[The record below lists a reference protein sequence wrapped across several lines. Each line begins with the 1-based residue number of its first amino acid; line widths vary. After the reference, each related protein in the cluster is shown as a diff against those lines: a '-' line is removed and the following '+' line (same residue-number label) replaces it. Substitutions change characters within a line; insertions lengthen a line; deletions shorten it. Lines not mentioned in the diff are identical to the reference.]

1 MNEDFNLKNEL
12 KNNIRAYNE
21 QLQNEVTEFEK
32 FLNTFFEE
40 KEDEI
45 YDTVKYALINN
56 SKQGDSRIN
65 IKVET
70 VWDDFIITIE
80 NKCLNLNMYML
91 IKQDAN
97 RRECVLLTAVRLNQF
112 LLSLKSIDFK
122 VQELNINDVSNSDD
136 ENIDYYI
143 RYTVYANI

>member
-1 MNEDFNLKNEL
+1 MNEDFNLKNKL

-32 FLNTFFEE
+32 YLNTFFEK

-45 YDTVKYALINN
+45 YDTIKYALINN
-56 SKQGDSRIN
+56 TKQGDSRLN
-65 IKVET
+65 IKIET
-70 VWDDFIITIE
+70 AWDIFIIIIE
-80 NKCLNLNMYML
+80 DKCLNLNML
-91 IKQDAN
+91 IQQNAN

-122 VQELNINDVSNSDD
+122 VPELNINDVANRDD

>member
-12 KNNIRAYNE
+12 KNNIKAYNE

-45 YDTVKYALINN
+45 YDAIKCALINN
-56 SKQGDSRIN
+56 TKQGDSSIS
-65 IKVET
+65 ILVKT
-70 VWDDFIITIE
+70 AWSDFIIEIE
-80 NKCLNLNMYML
+80 DIILTVNMMVNE
-91 IKQDAN
+91 IN
-97 RRECVLLTAVRLNQF
+97 RRECVFLTVVRLNQF

-122 VQELNINDVSNSDD
+122 EQKLNINDVSKYDGS
-136 ENIDYYI
+136 DYYI

>member
-12 KNNIRAYNE
+12 KNNIKAYNE

-45 YDTVKYALINN
+45 YDAIKCALINN
-56 SKQGDSRIN
+56 TKQGDSSIS
-65 IKVET
+65 ILVKT
-70 VWDDFIITIE
+70 AWSDFIIEIEDTI
-80 NKCLNLNMYML
+80 LTVNMMVNE
-91 IKQDAN
+91 IN
-97 RRECVLLTAVRLNQF
+97 RRECVFLTVVRLNQF

-122 VQELNINDVSNSDD
+122 EQKLNINDVSKYDGS
-136 ENIDYYI
+136 DYYI

>member
-12 KNNIRAYNE
+12 KNNIKAYNE

-45 YDTVKYALINN
+45 YDAIKCALINN
-56 SKQGDSRIN
+56 TKQGDSSIS
-65 IKVET
+65 ILVKT
-70 VWDDFIITIE
+70 AWSDFIIEIEDTI
-80 NKCLNLNMYML
+80 LTVNMMVNE
-91 IKQDAN
+91 IN
-97 RRECVLLTAVRLNQF
+97 RRECVFLTAVRLNQF

-122 VQELNINDVSNSDD
+122 EQKLNINDVSKYDGS
-136 ENIDYYI
+136 DYYI

>member
-12 KNNIRAYNE
+12 KNNIKAYNE

-45 YDTVKYALINN
+45 YDAIKCALINN
-56 SKQGDSRIN
+56 TKQGDSSISILVKTAWN
-65 IKVET
+65 
-70 VWDDFIITIE
+70 DFIIEIEDTI
-80 NKCLNLNMYML
+80 LTVNMMVNE
-91 IKQDAN
+91 IN
-97 RRECVLLTAVRLNQF
+97 RRECVFLTVVRLNQF

-122 VQELNINDVSNSDD
+122 EQKLNINDVSKYDGS
-136 ENIDYYI
+136 DYYI

>member
-12 KNNIRAYNE
+12 KNNIKAYNE

-32 FLNTFFEE
+32 YLNTFFEE

-45 YDTVKYALINN
+45 YDAIKCALINN
-56 SKQGDSRIN
+56 TKLGDSSIS
-65 IKVET
+65 ILVKT
-70 VWDDFIITIE
+70 AWSDFIIEIEDTI
-80 NKCLNLNMYML
+80 LTVNMMVNE
-91 IKQDAN
+91 IN
-97 RRECVLLTAVRLNQF
+97 RRECVFLTAVRLNQF

-122 VQELNINDVSNSDD
+122 EQKLNINDVSKYDGS
-136 ENIDYYI
+136 DYYI